1 MEFQV
6 WTDALLVLCF
16 DFQVLLTSL
25 RVPVN
30 YKTILL
36 AAWALCQS
44 LIMECKNWNVKA
56 KKKEK
61 LNWFLF
67 TVFAVSHVT
76 KCYNCLPWLFSCFIY
91 MYLTFTPGAQ
101 GSSWSL
107 QPYVT
112 IKMMRKTNS
121 LAKRWTV
128 KLLLQQVILQQKMAK
143 VQDVN
148 VKWWVIL
155 QEDTSHEPLA
165 DFLQWIMPRIS

>member
-1 MEFQV
+1 
-6 WTDALLVLCF
+6 
-16 DFQVLLTSL
+16 
-25 RVPVN
+25 
-30 YKTILL
+30 LL

-101 GSSWSL
+101 GSSWRVRTTLRNYYEDDKEDS
-107 QPYVT
+107 
-112 IKMMRKTNS
+112 NS
-121 LAKRWTV
+121 LARRWTV
-128 KLLLQQVILQQKMAK
+128 KLLLQKVILQQKMAK

-148 VKWWVIL
+148 IKWGVIL
-155 QEDTSHEPLA
+155 QEDMSHGPLA
-165 DFLQWIMPRIS
+165 DCCGCWSTLSAMDYAEDQLRNHCI